1 MKILPILIIW
11 LISSVAFAECTK
23 SQDSAEIDLTVI
35 RGPKSVEAGGNH
47 GMMDRIAINA
57 PAEIEGVPIVA
68 MELTRGEVAELWIP
82 LAYTISNG
90 RAVTA
95 ITGYH
100 SAIQNFEVAIY
111 YESSSCK
118 KSIQRML

>member
-1 MKILPILIIW
+1 M
-11 LISSVAFAECTK
+11 SSSALAECTK
-23 SQDSAEIDLTVI
+23 AQESAEIDITVI
-35 RGPKSVEAGGNH
+35 RGPKSVETDDNH

-57 PAEIEGVPIVA
+57 PAEIQGLQIAA

-82 LAYTISNG
+82 LAYTIDGG
-90 RAVTA
+90 RVVTA

-111 YESSSCK
+111 YENGTCK